1 MTKQVLIIDQDSG
14 FSTILKETLNAHPA
28 FNAKTVKSG
37 SRALH
42 LLSQNNLDLAIV
54 DMALSDMSAED
65 LIAAIKIRSPKV
77 STMVIPLMGQELPPQ
92 IQAMNIQGVLT
103 KPFYVG
109 NLPKLVGEALGLEIE
124 AEEPDAPPEIPEEA
138 PAPKRHRLAPRTKP
152 KPAPTRPSRPKMER
166 SSRPN
171 PSRSRSRP
179 TNSSNNNI
187 AVSVLPSWKLE
198 QLRKQKN
205 KLIDELVALNGEI
218 HAEVIL
224 LTVGT
229 ELVAKAG
236 NMPDERAQT
245 LASLVAQSAETA
257 AQAAAFLGERDAR
270 FEQSLHEGSEYRLYS
285 YSLGQGVVLSLAL
298 GTQLPLGIL
307 RHQTRL
313 TSKALLKYIK

>member
-54 DMALSDMSAED
+54 DMALSDMPADD
-65 LIAAIKIRSPKV
+65 LIATIKTRNPKV
-77 STMVIPLMGQELPPQ
+77 STMVIPLIGQNLPPK
-92 IQAMNIQGVLT
+92 IEAMGIQGILT

-124 AEEPDAPPEIPEEA
+124 AEEPDAPPELPA
-138 PAPKRHRLAPRTKP
+138 NTPAPKRHRLAPRAKP
-152 KPAPTRPSRPKMER
+152 KPAPTRPPRPKSKPVSRPAAPYPRAKR
-166 SSRPN
+166 KSDKVF
-171 PSRSRSRP
+171 
-179 TNSSNNNI
+179 
-187 AVSVLPSWKLE
+187 ALPASKLAR
-198 QLRKQKN
+198 LRQQKA
-205 KLIDELVALNGEI
+205 KVIDELVALNGEI

-224 LTVGT
+224 LTAGT
-229 ELVAKAG
+229 ELIAKAG
-236 NMPDERAQT
+236 NMPDARAQE
-245 LASLVAQSAETA
+245 LALLVAQSAEAA

-270 FEQSLHEGSEYRLYS
+270 FEQNLHEGSQYRLYS

-313 TSKALLKYIK
+313 TGKALMKFLK